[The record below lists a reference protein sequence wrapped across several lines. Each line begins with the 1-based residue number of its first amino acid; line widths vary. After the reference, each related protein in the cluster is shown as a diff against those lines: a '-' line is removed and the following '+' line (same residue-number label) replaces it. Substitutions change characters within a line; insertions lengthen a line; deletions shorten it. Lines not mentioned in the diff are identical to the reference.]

1 MTIFSTPQA
10 RNRLQWG
17 ISLTVLIVVLIAA
30 LLSGDLLLTPV
41 QVWDAITGRADS
53 FTTTVVLSWRLPRAL
68 VAIVFGAAL
77 GAAGA
82 VFQTL
87 TRNSLGSPDI
97 IGFNAGAYTGVLISL
112 IILPAAGFV
121 VIASAAVIG
130 GLATA
135 AAVLIFSA
143 SVGTKGRGFVLT
155 GIAVSALLTS
165 LNTWLLYKTD
175 TATATTG
182 SIWAAGTLDNTR
194 WQHATPALV
203 ALILA
208 ATVTALFTRKLHI
221 LALGDDLATSL
232 GLRVRV
238 DRVILI
244 ICAVTLTAIT
254 TAIAGP
260 ILFIALA
267 SPHLAKTLLP
277 YGRPVQAAGITGA
290 ILLSCADWIAA
301 HAFAPTQIP
310 VGAVTVSL
318 GGGYLVL
325 TILFRRQ

>member
-1 MTIFSTPQA
+1 M
-10 RNRLQWG
+10 
-17 ISLTVLIVVLIAA
+17 
-30 LLSGDLLLTPV
+30 
-41 QVWDAITGRADS
+41 
-53 FTTTVVLSWRLPRAL
+53 
-68 VAIVFGAAL
+68 
-77 GAAGA
+77 
-82 VFQTL
+82 
-87 TRNSLGSPDI
+87 
-97 IGFNAGAYTGVLISL
+97 
-112 IILPAAGFV
+112 
-121 VIASAAVIG
+121 
-130 GLATA
+130 
-135 AAVLIFSA
+135 
-143 SVGTKGRGFVLT
+143 
-155 GIAVSALLTS
+155 TS

-267 SPHLAKTLLP
+267 SP
-277 YGRPVQAAGITGA
+277 
-290 ILLSCADWIAA
+290 
-301 HAFAPTQIP
+301 
-310 VGAVTVSL
+310 
-318 GGGYLVL
+318 
-325 TILFRRQ
+325 

>member
-1 MTIFSTPQA
+1 M
-10 RNRLQWG
+10 
-17 ISLTVLIVVLIAA
+17 
-30 LLSGDLLLTPV
+30 
-41 QVWDAITGRADS
+41 
-53 FTTTVVLSWRLPRAL
+53 
-68 VAIVFGAAL
+68 
-77 GAAGA
+77 
-82 VFQTL
+82 
-87 TRNSLGSPDI
+87 
-97 IGFNAGAYTGVLISL
+97 LISL

>member
-1 MTIFSTPQA
+1 MTTFSTPQT

-17 ISLTVLIVVLIAA
+17 IAVTVLLGTLIAA
-30 LLSGDLLLTPV
+30 LLSGDLILTPV
-41 QVWDAITGRADS
+41 QVWNAITGHADS

-82 VFQTL
+82 IFQTL
-87 TRNSLGSPDI
+87 TRNPLGSPDI
-97 IGFNAGAYTGVLISL
+97 IGFNTGAYTGVLISL

-121 VIASAAVIG
+121 VLASAAVVG

-143 SVGTKGRGFVLT
+143 STGVGGRGFILT

-175 TATATTG
+175 IATATTG

-194 WQHATPALV
+194 WQHATPALIV
-203 ALILA
+203 LIFA
-208 ATVTALFTRKLHI
+208 ATITGMFSKKLRI
-221 LALGDDLATSL
+221 LALGDDLATAL
-232 GLRVRV
+232 GLRVTA
-238 DRVILI
+238 DRVVLI
-244 ICAVTLTAIT
+244 ICAVTLTAVT

-277 YGRPVQAAGITGA
+277 HGRPILAAGITGA

-310 VGAVTVSL
+310 VGAITVSL
-318 GGGYLVL
+318 GGAYLVL
-325 TILFRRQ
+325 TILFRKQ